1 MARNG
6 DANLTEAR
14 TVEKLLRCM
23 SKKYTQTVLAIETLL
38 NLLAL
43 SIEEVTRRLKSVQ
56 DRKEAPRTKSVA
68 VGGKLLYK
76 VEQWRAL
83 EKEDEGSSTSKEHRR
98 RPRGSKKKEGKG
110 PWG

>member
-23 SKKYTQTVLAIETLL
+23 SKKYTQTVLAIETLNFL
-38 NLLAL
+38 VL
-43 SIEEVTRRLKSVQ
+43 SIKEVTKRLKAVQ
-56 DRKEAPRTKSVA
+56 DREEAPHTEPVA